1 MYKKESISASQMSVL
16 FFTYMTG
23 SAIINIPGPLTSF
36 AKTGAWISLLMS
48 WSLGMIFLLGL
59 LYLNRQHPG
68 LSFIDYSR
76 KMIGGPFT
84 VLLAIPFISLVLHMS
99 AGIVLD
105 IGLFFRSSMLRETP
119 MYVIHACVFLIVSLT
134 ARSGIETMA
143 RMFTVLISVTV
154 LSVIVTLLLSLY
166 YFKPEFLLPVAPEG
180 IRPILHGAYFTSGF
194 PYGEIFLFSMLTP
207 YVRKEDRERFEHG
220 MLLAMVANGLCFIL
234 VTVCAIMVLGPLC
247 GSVKYTLFQI
257 ARLIDIQDI
266 IERIESI
273 IGFALVVGSFMK
285 ATIALL
291 VLALTVARLLKLPDY
306 RILIFP
312 LALVNFLLSIVLY
325 KGETR
330 WSEVVGNVWP
340 LWNAIANVLPLII
353 MTLITLFTAKKR
365 SH

>member
-1 MYKKESISASQMSVL
+1 MYKKESISASQMSML
-16 FFTYMTG
+16 FFTYLTG
-23 SAIINIPGPLTSF
+23 SAITNIPGPLTGF
-36 AKTGAWISLLMS
+36 AKTGAWISLLIS
-48 WSLGMIFLLGL
+48 WSLGTLLLLGL

-68 LSFIDYSR
+68 QSFIDYSQ
-76 KMIGGPFT
+76 KMIGGLFT

-105 IGLFFRSSMLRETP
+105 IGLFFKSSMLRETP
-119 MYVIHACVFLIVSLT
+119 MYVIHASVFLIVSLT

-143 RMFTVLISVTV
+143 RMFTVLIAITV
-154 LSVIVTLLLSLY
+154 LSVVVTLLLSLY
-166 YFKPEFLLPVAPEG
+166 YFRPEFLLPIAPEG
-180 IRPILHGAYFTSGF
+180 IKPILHGAYFTAGF

-207 YVRKEDRERFEHG
+207 YVRKEDRARFEHG
-220 MLLAMVANGLCFIL
+220 MLYAILANGICFIL
-234 VTVCAIMVLGPLC
+234 VTVCAIMVLGPVC
-247 GSVKYTLFQI
+247 GTVKYTLFQI

-266 IERIESI
+266 IERIESL

-291 VLALTVARLLKLPDY
+291 VLALTITRLLKLPDY

-312 LALVNFLLSIVLY
+312 LALVNFLFSIVIY

-340 LWNAIANVLPLII
+340 LWNAVANIFPLIVL
-353 MTLITLFTAKKR
+353 TLFTLFTAKKR

>member
-16 FFTYMTG
+16 FFTYLTG
-23 SAIINIPGPLTSF
+23 SAIINIPGPITGF

-48 WSLGMIFLLGL
+48 WSLGTLFLLGM

-84 VLLAIPFISLVLHMS
+84 ALLAIPFISLVLHMG

-105 IGLFFRSSMLRETP
+105 IGLFFRSSMLKETP
-119 MYVIHACVFLIVSLT
+119 TYLIHACVFLIVSLT

-143 RMFTVLISVTV
+143 RMFTVLISITV
-154 LSVIVTLLLSLY
+154 LSVIVTLLLSSY
-166 YFKPEFLLPVAPEG
+166 YFRPEFLLPIAPEG
-180 IRPILHGAYFTSGF
+180 IRPILHGAYFTSGS
-194 PYGEIFLFSMLTP
+194 PYGEIFLFSMLMP
-207 YVRKEDRERFEHG
+207 YVRKKDRERVEHG
-220 MLLAMVANGLCFIL
+220 MLLAILANGICFII
-234 VTVCAIMVLGPLC
+234 VTICAIMVLGPLC
-247 GSVKYTLFQI
+247 GTVQYTLFQI
-257 ARLIDIQDI
+257 ARLIVIQDI

-291 VLALTVARLLKLPDY
+291 VLALTITRLLKLPDY

-325 KGETR
+325 KGQTR
-330 WSEVVGNVWP
+330 WDEIIGNVWP
-340 LWNAIANVLPLII
+340 LWNAIANMFPLTVL
-353 MTLITLFTAKKR
+353 TLITLLTAKKR
-365 SH
+365 AH

>member
-1 MYKKESISASQMSVL
+1 M
-16 FFTYMTG
+16 
-23 SAIINIPGPLTSF
+23 
-36 AKTGAWISLLMS
+36 
-48 WSLGMIFLLGL
+48 

-68 LSFIDYSR
+68 QSFIDYSR
-76 KMIGGPFT
+76 KMISGPFT
-84 VLLAIPFISLVLHMS
+84 VLLAIPFITLVLHMC

-143 RMFTVLISVTV
+143 RMFTVLISVTM
-154 LSVIVTLLLSLY
+154 LSVIITLLLSIN
-166 YFKPEFLLPVAPEG
+166 YFRPEFLLPVAPEG

-194 PYGEIFLFSMLTP
+194 PYGEIFLFSMLMP

-220 MLLAMVANGLCFIL
+220 MLLAILANGLCFIL
-234 VTVCAIMVLGPLC
+234 ITVCAIMVLGPLC
-247 GSVKYTLFQI
+247 GTVKYTLFQI
-257 ARLIDIQDI
+257 ARLIDLQDI

-291 VLALTVARLLKLPDY
+291 VLALTITRLLKLPDY
-306 RILIFP
+306 RMMIFP

-330 WSEVVGNVWP
+330 WGEIIGNVWP
-340 LWNAIANVLPLII
+340 VWNAIGNMFPLTVL
-353 MTLITLFTAKKR
+353 TLITLFTAKKR